1 MHICHIIASYGTGGM
16 EGHVVTLCDELSK
29 EHQVSVLVPPWFTE
43 KFSSRVRVV
52 PMRGLLGNRFS
63 PVVRFFLWRQLKRLN
78 PDIVHAHGGKAARM
92 IVTPFLF
99 ARFKRVATVHGV
111 KNHFLF
117 LRCFDRI
124 ISVSS
129 VVAEQLGKIPTDV
142 ILNGVAH
149 AGNFP
154 AGGTAPRSPKR
165 VIAVGRLAPVKG
177 FDVLLNAW
185 VDVTDA
191 HLTLVG
197 DGPERQALEKL
208 AGKLNIKDR
217 VNFMGTRSDV
227 PALLA
232 DSDLMV
238 ISSRREGMPLVFA
251 EALHTRRQVVSTAVG
266 GMRDLLPPEFL
277 VPPEN
282 PEALA
287 ATINRALENWNA
299 GTTQF
304 ETLWKMAKTE
314 LTVEAMTA
322 KTVAVYKRVLGAA

>member
-1 MHICHIIASYGTGGM
+1 
-16 EGHVVTLCDELSK
+16 VLSK
-29 EHQVSVLVPPWFTE
+29 QHQVSVLVPPWFTE

-92 IVTPFLF
+92 IVMPFLF

-129 VVAEQLGKIPTDV
+129 VVAEQLGKIPTDI

-154 AGGTAPRSPKR
+154 TGSTAPHSPKR

-185 VDVTDA
+185 VDVKDA
-191 HLTLVG
+191 QLTLVG
-197 DGPERQALEKL
+197 DGPERQSLEKL
-208 AGKLNIKDR
+208 AEKLNIKDR
-217 VNFMGTRSDV
+217 VNFLGTRSDV
-227 PALLA
+227 PGLLA

-266 GMRDLLPPEFL
+266 GMRDMLPPEFL
-277 VPPEN
+277 VPPGN

-287 ATINRALENWNA
+287 ATINRALESWNA
-299 GTTQF
+299 GKTQF
-304 ETLWKMAKTE
+304 EPLWKMAKTE

-322 KTVAVYKRVLGAA
+322 KTVSVYKRVLGAA

>member
-92 IVTPFLF
+92 IVMPFLF

-129 VVAEQLGKIPTDV
+129 VVAEQLGKIPTDI

-154 AGGTAPRSPKR
+154 TGSTAPHSPKR

-185 VDVTDA
+185 VDVKDA
-191 HLTLVG
+191 QLTLVG
-197 DGPERQALEKL
+197 DGPERKNLEAL

-217 VNFMGTRSDV
+217 VNFLGTRSDV

-266 GMRDLLPPEFL
+266 GMRDMLPPEFL
-277 VPPEN
+277 VPPGN

-299 GTTQF
+299 GKTQF
-304 ETLWKMAKTE
+304 EPLWKMAKTE
-314 LTVEAMTA
+314 LTVEAMTR
-322 KTVAVYKRVLGAA
+322 KTIAVYAQVLNVA